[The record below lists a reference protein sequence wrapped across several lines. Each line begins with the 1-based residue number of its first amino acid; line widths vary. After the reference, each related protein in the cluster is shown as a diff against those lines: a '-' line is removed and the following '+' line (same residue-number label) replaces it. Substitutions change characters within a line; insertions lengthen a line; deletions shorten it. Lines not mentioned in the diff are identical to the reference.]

1 MTSRCGESYFDLD
14 QKMPAIHAL
23 TAAEVLA
30 RLRVSGVTGLTDEEA
45 RARLKSY
52 GPNTIVSRRKV
63 SAVRVLLH
71 QFQSPVVYLLAAAA
85 VLAFYFAEWEEGGAI
100 AIVLTLNALIGFLTE
115 LKAARSIEALR
126 TLGSRSTRV
135 RRDGHVRLIAAEQMV
150 PGDIVVLEAGDA
162 IPADLRL
169 IEASNLAADEST
181 LTGESVAVDKATH
194 RVAADARLGERSS
207 MLFKGTALTRGSG
220 AGVVVATGLSTELG
234 RVAQLVEEAEPG
246 SSPLEK
252 RLARLSAQLIWA
264 TLILTALLAGVGV
277 TTGKD
282 AFVMVEAAIALAVA
296 AIPEGLPIVATRVRT
311 IMIFGPKADGTY
323 VMLIGKL

>member
-1 MTSRCGESYFDLD
+1 
-14 QKMPAIHAL
+14 
-23 TAAEVLA
+23 
-30 RLRVSGVTGLTDEEA
+30 
-45 RARLKSY
+45 
-52 GPNTIVSRRKV
+52 VSRGKV

-71 QFQSPVVYLLAAAA
+71 QFQSPVIYLLAAAA

-126 TLGSRSTRV
+126 TLGSRSARV

-194 RVAADARLGERSS
+194 RAAA
-207 MLFKGTALTRGSG
+207 
-220 AGVVVATGLSTELG
+220 
-234 RVAQLVEEAEPG
+234 
-246 SSPLEK
+246 
-252 RLARLSAQLIWA
+252 
-264 TLILTALLAGVGV
+264 
-277 TTGKD
+277 
-282 AFVMVEAAIALAVA
+282 
-296 AIPEGLPIVATRVRT
+296 RT
-311 IMIFGPKADGTY
+311 IARSMAHLRPPRWQVFRPCAHRCLLG
-323 VMLIGKL
+323 LL

>member
-1 MTSRCGESYFDLD
+1 
-14 QKMPAIHAL
+14 MPAIHAL

-126 TLGSRSTRV
+126 TLGSRSAPV

-194 RVAADARLGERSS
+194 RVASDARLGERSS

-252 RLARLSAQLIWA
+252 RLAPPTNPVVGGLGAKSMGASAGTRRSVRCLQNRSSSGLNRRRKHRQRKNELSRNHYRCQQPNRPRRLCQKLRSCAWSP
-264 TLILTALLAGVGV
+264 LTYRIRFFA
-277 TTGKD
+277 
-282 AFVMVEAAIALAVA
+282 
-296 AIPEGLPIVATRVRT
+296 
-311 IMIFGPKADGTY
+311 
-323 VMLIGKL
+323 